1 MQELIGRLVSD
12 PNGRDELLIT
22 GFRRDGKVSLTN
34 VETGVNTQM
43 PLADVIALENDAEAS
58 GLIQRNDRAT
68 CPVCEDWN
76 VADHEH
82 SWLDGVIADPD
93 GSLKI
98 KRARLQSAVDAAV
111 EAMFVEVA

>member
-1 MQELIGRLVSD
+1 MNELIGQVISD
-12 PNGRDELLIT
+12 PNGRDDLLIT

-43 PLADVIALENDAEAS
+43 PLADVIALENDAEAC

-82 SWLDGVIADPD
+82 SWLDGVIAEPD
-93 GSLKI
+93 GTLRFR
-98 KRARLQSAVDAAV
+98 RARLASAMDAAA
-111 EAMFVEVA
+111 ESFGEV